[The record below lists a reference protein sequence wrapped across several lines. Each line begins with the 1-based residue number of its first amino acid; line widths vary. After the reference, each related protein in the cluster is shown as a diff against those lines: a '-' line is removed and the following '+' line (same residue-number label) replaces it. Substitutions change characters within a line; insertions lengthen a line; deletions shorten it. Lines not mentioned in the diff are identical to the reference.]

1 MMEEIIYFIIAE
13 LLLFGSIAIFV
24 RRYVNR
30 MLNDTHNY
38 LRFIKQDIDAVS
50 YQIRKIDNS
59 VTFDFNSTHRRID
72 AKVKEIEKNAT
83 NRSNRV
89 QSTLCSEIEHIYE
102 AMCNMQSENINAYNG
117 AITKI
122 KNETRKQI
130 EACKNGIDLNIQ
142 KISELSR
149 NNETNFDNLARL
161 STQTETN
168 LIQHLEQNLKSVYS
182 KFAESTKVIV
192 ESIKNIMVELER
204 TNSSFEDHRNDF
216 VTYKQK
222 MESFATI
229 LNSLESV
236 TKKISAVNDDI
247 AQQEISLVSMVNK
260 QREVAVLTDE
270 LNRTAKDVFGLMKLL
285 LMSSVVHK
293 SSSIIP
299 LVDGSVA
306 QAEIKNQERISAKV
320 KENDTSISSATN
332 QMLAQKQFDIELDVE
347 IINLRRNQHVGIL
360 GNIPELG
367 NWDQNRYVSL
377 QKKSKCKYQ
386 LKLHI
391 TTSTPVVEFKYVIVD
406 DQRKSLLWGDKGANR
421 TINLALSKDSCIHRD
436 DKVKL

>member
-1 MMEEIIYFIIAE
+1 MEGIIYFIIAE

-50 YQIRKIDNS
+50 NQIRKLDNS
-59 VTFDFNSTHRRID
+59 VTFDLKSTHRMID
-72 AKVKEIEKNAT
+72 AKVKEIEKNST

-102 AMCNMQSENINAYNG
+102 TMCNMQSENINTYND

-168 LIQHLEQNLKSVYS
+168 LIQHLGQNLKSVYS
-182 KFAESTKVIV
+182 RFAESTKEIV

-216 VTYKQK
+216 ATYKQK

-229 LNSLESV
+229 LNSLQSV
-236 TKKISAVNDDI
+236 TKKNIS
-247 AQQEISLVSMVNK
+247 
-260 QREVAVLTDE
+260 
-270 LNRTAKDVFGLMKLL
+270 
-285 LMSSVVHK
+285 
-293 SSSIIP
+293 
-299 LVDGSVA
+299 
-306 QAEIKNQERISAKV
+306 
-320 KENDTSISSATN
+320 
-332 QMLAQKQFDIELDVE
+332 
-347 IINLRRNQHVGIL
+347 
-360 GNIPELG
+360 
-367 NWDQNRYVSL
+367 
-377 QKKSKCKYQ
+377 CK
-386 LKLHI
+386 
-391 TTSTPVVEFKYVIVD
+391 
-406 DQRKSLLWGDKGANR
+406 
-421 TINLALSKDSCIHRD
+421 
-436 DKVKL
+436 